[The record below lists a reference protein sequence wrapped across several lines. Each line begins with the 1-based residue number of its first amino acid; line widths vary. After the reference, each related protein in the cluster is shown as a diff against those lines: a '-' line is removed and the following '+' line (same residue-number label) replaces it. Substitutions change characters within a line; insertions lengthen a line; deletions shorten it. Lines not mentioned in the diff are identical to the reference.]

1 MDADRALG
9 GQRDVALAADRAAG
23 RCDEDARERGV
34 GVVIGRRGEP
44 ERFGSKAGEADI
56 AVRAQFNAAG
66 KNAFRRDARRAKDDL
81 AGPRSATR
89 RSDHD
94 AAARDRKSV
103 ESGKR
108 VSVHVALGG
117 RGIHKKKHQTSEKML
132 YYA

>member
-66 KNAFRRDARRAKDDL
+66 KNAVRRDARRAKVDL

-89 RSDHD
+89 RFDHD
-94 AAARDRKSV
+94 AAARSLSRIAEAAV
-103 ESGKR
+103 PAA
-108 VSVHVALGG
+108 ALTRAAAAG
-117 RGIHKKKHQTSEKML
+117 RSEEHTSELQSLMRL
-132 YYA
+132 

>member
-66 KNAFRRDARRAKDDL
+66 KNAVRRDARRAKVEL
-81 AGPRSATR
+81 AGPRR
-89 RSDHD
+89 PPPRFDPD
-94 AAARDRKSV
+94 AAARRL
-103 ESGKR
+103 SGIPATA
-108 VSVHVALGG
+108 VPAPTLT
-117 RGIHKKKHQTSEKML
+117 QPT
-132 YYA
+132 